1 MIDLVCR
8 LRPIMIA
15 VTLPGG
21 VFFLALPGKIG
32 IDWYRGGGC
41 LGILF
46 WLFVFLFGLA
56 GLAYFIPVRIRG
68 QIYHCHGVRCEEDSR
83 LVWQVALFGGP
94 PLERWHITL
103 WRKEWTKAKT
113 SGQIPDLIRQL
124 RDRFWHERKKAVVT
138 FEHPEEKALIWESRE
153 QLRRSWK
160 KLWRVWRVERWHCRV
175 TVGMGEAG
183 ATGRTLGWV
192 WALLAPVSGWLANRG
207 TPGLQPQLVVQP
219 LFQERIWVIDIDC
232 IIRLRLGDVMIAN
245 VPAAASLAMG
255 RLRRFGRRRVDS
267 GTDAIRH
274 GQHQR
279 NDRRQYGGGRTG

>member
-83 LVWQVALFGGP
+83 LVWQVALLVASALSAGTSRCGA
-94 PLERWHITL
+94 RNG
-103 WRKEWTKAKT
+103 RKQK
-113 SGQIPDLIRQL
+113 P
-124 RDRFWHERKKAVVT
+124 
-138 FEHPEEKALIWESRE
+138 
-153 QLRRSWK
+153 
-160 KLWRVWRVERWHCRV
+160 
-175 TVGMGEAG
+175 
-183 ATGRTLGWV
+183 
-192 WALLAPVSGWLANRG
+192 PVSY
-207 TPGLQPQLVVQP
+207 
-219 LFQERIWVIDIDC
+219 RI
-232 IIRLRLGDVMIAN
+232 
-245 VPAAASLAMG
+245 
-255 RLRRFGRRRVDS
+255 
-267 GTDAIRH
+267 
-274 GQHQR
+274 
-279 NDRRQYGGGRTG
+279 